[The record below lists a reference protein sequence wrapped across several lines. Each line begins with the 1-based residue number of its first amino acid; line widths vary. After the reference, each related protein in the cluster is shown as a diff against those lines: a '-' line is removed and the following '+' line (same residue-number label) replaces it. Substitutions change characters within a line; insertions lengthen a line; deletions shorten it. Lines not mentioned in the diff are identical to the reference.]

1 MKRHVQYPGVRKWS
15 GNDLLELQGEGLR
28 IADDFFAQ
36 YGNCV
41 ICGCEVTET
50 GIGAGLASIDG
61 MVLPLAATTVE
72 VFPVYLV
79 KDEEHVQRE
88 YADDKV
94 RDIAVRYYAKAVQE
108 KPADAG
114 FIEVTADGTDAFFDK
129 IQATWLASIQ
139 NRLDALKRKDTT
151 LVNAIELLKATDV
164 GFSKRVTTLEKKIPS
179 FMDHRPTVNDD
190 NYDIGVEIW
199 TLDEYGD
206 KIFWKC
212 HDNTEGKAV
221 WKRSGEGG
229 ILDMSSGRFDSFKR
243 VYWSG
248 IRVNDVKVN
257 AMSLNEPIDAV
268 VLNTDKY
275 GREMFVGKKGD
286 SYYNNWL
293 GRENFTDTSGSYPK
307 FLSDVLYV
315 SNTEVLVASADR
327 NSVVRVRGGNGAR
340 IWTFEGLSN
349 INNVNQSSDLW
360 KALGVNSLSEL
371 VKLMDNHV
379 FVDRISTADGKYSY
393 FPCLLTYDGSNMV
406 NIAIDSLRTR
416 KIIGMYF
423 LSDTVIRINSVYT
436 LNLEYSK
443 PVNTLTSTS
452 TTQPLSANMGRQ
464 LSSQISSLVGTVNTI
479 NAWKNKMPEV
489 GCVPIRNLAR
499 GQATPEESKV
509 KEGWLAVYWIMANFS
524 TGGEVSSPIIG
535 SSSNALNN
543 IEVPVMMGTGTK
555 LKVTV
560 GGMNNYANGFT
571 VKNEQGVDV
580 TNSYRLWG
588 IVFGTK

>member
-1 MKRHVQYPGVRKWS
+1 M
-15 GNDLLELQGEGLR
+15 
-28 IADDFFAQ
+28 
-36 YGNCV
+36 
-41 ICGCEVTET
+41 TE
-50 GIGAGLASIDG
+50 
-61 MVLPLAATTVE
+61 
-72 VFPVYLV
+72 
-79 KDEEHVQRE
+79 EEKQ
-88 YADDKV
+88 
-94 RDIAVRYYAKAVQE
+94 
-108 KPADAG
+108 
-114 FIEVTADGTDAFFDK
+114 
-129 IQATWLASIQ
+129 
-139 NRLDALKRKDTT
+139 
-151 LVNAIELLKATDV
+151 
-164 GFSKRVTTLEKKIPS
+164 
-179 FMDHRPTVNDD
+179 
-190 NYDIGVEIW
+190 
-199 TLDEYGD
+199 
-206 KIFWKC
+206 
-212 HDNTEGKAV
+212 
-221 WKRSGEGG
+221 
-229 ILDMSSGRFDSFKR
+229 
-243 VYWSG
+243 
-248 IRVNDVKVN
+248 
-257 AMSLNEPIDAV
+257 
-268 VLNTDKY
+268 
-275 GREMFVGKKGD
+275 
-286 SYYNNWL
+286 
-293 GRENFTDTSGSYPK
+293 
-307 FLSDVLYV
+307 
-315 SNTEVLVASADR
+315 
-327 NSVVRVRGGNGAR
+327 SVVRDVLNKIKASSLSVDELKTVNTLDGVNSLPAQRGNELVRAPISLLTKQATDAAGIAERAVKEATDAVAIAKSTTNKADTAAIAAREAVTDANKAVKAANDATVKMSMYESRVNVAMDGASARFAGFVEGVKIEPLSFNEVEGVYYDLKNKRFCAKSGNRYCNNWVVNGNVYSADIFLDGSRTVVRRDKVFICGASLYVWCDANDNLVEVSGNGAR

-360 KALGVNSLSEL
+360 KPLCVNSLSEL

-436 LNLEYSK
+436 LNLEYPN
-443 PVNTLTSTS
+443 PVNVLTSTS
-452 TTQPLSANMGRQ
+452 TTVPLSANMGRQ
-464 LSSQISSLVGTVNTI
+464 LSSQISSLAGTVNTI

-560 GGMNNYANGFT
+560 GAMNDYAKGFT